1 MISLKMTIKIC
12 IRVLKLIL
20 RFLFISHM
28 MGLSGNRKNHATM
41 DNVTMKSDDF
51 SMLFEAEIPE
61 EHPVKNAREN
71 ARQSIYTLC
80 LKLALE
86 YDSQ

>member
-1 MISLKMTIKIC
+1 MMRYFE
-12 IRVLKLIL
+12 IRHVT
-20 RFLFISHM
+20 
-28 MGLSGNRKNHATM
+28 G

-61 EHPVKNAREN
+61 VKRINRKYFRSKMHAKYARG
-71 ARQSIYTLC
+71 SIYTLC
-80 LKLALE
+80 LKIDLE